1 MEAATDE
8 PATTKAVVKLCLHM
22 FYYINRSRM
31 YRMFA
36 KEALE
41 EIAQWRR
48 RATSF
53 EHQLDWRW
61 IERYRSLASY
71 DSYWW
76 LTWAGPFT
84 REEQQQWD
92 HLFSSPRDE
101 TATEQ
106 LRALLKQSREREL
119 AMAIAEQREPRL
131 YYPAIEIED
140 VRRRIADLLQL
151 DTE

>member
-1 MEAATDE
+1 
-8 PATTKAVVKLCLHM
+8 
-22 FYYINRSRM
+22 M

-131 YYPAIEIED
+131 YYPAIEIKRYAAASLISFSWILRLA
-140 VRRRIADLLQL
+140 RRSQTPLCAVST
-151 DTE
+151 TEQSRKSWMYSA